1 MFTESI
7 IPSDNKHAKYTRE
20 RLGYLKHLTYT
31 LDNWTLD
38 QESEGA
44 KLYTQQPANSNEP
57 ILVRGDTVLT
67 KLPPGCTPLTVA
79 TVATLPGCR
88 KIWDDKYDQSEIK
101 EYYTRYESLLWVK
114 LKAPWPISPRDF
126 AATSIRDVQP
136 AEVYCSITS
145 VEDDAIL
152 DTPST
157 VRGRLYISGWKL
169 YATDEGHIGITYVNQ
184 VDLAGSLPW
193 SFVRKMLI
201 QSAACAAKVRQYI
214 ENYGFPPITQLVH
227 HDAVFLGEEFEHETR
242 RYSLDLKPKS
252 QHAQVEIVCSHQ
264 MYPQGI
270 QLEMAEGSA
279 EMKQVQDNDQN
290 YRITLKDLKGDRFRL
305 ILTKK

>member
-88 KIWDDKYDQSEIK
+88 KICK
-101 EYYTRYESLLWVK
+101 
-114 LKAPWPISPRDF
+114 F
-126 AATSIRDVQP
+126 
-136 AEVYCSITS
+136 
-145 VEDDAIL
+145 
-152 DTPST
+152 
-157 VRGRLYISGWKL
+157 
-169 YATDEGHIGITYVNQ
+169 
-184 VDLAGSLPW
+184 DL
-193 SFVRKMLI
+193 
-201 QSAACAAKVRQYI
+201 
-214 ENYGFPPITQLVH
+214 
-227 HDAVFLGEEFEHETR
+227 
-242 RYSLDLKPKS
+242 
-252 QHAQVEIVCSHQ
+252 
-264 MYPQGI
+264 
-270 QLEMAEGSA
+270 
-279 EMKQVQDNDQN
+279 
-290 YRITLKDLKGDRFRL
+290 
-305 ILTKK
+305 